1 MCLNSPRLTLLLACS
16 FLAAQHLSAARVNY
30 VDTFGMAR
38 GGAFTATA
46 DNPSAVYYNPAGLS
60 WLEGTQFQSNAF
72 AVTLHYDFE
81 GENGSD
87 EIEREVHPVASFFVT
102 HNFED
107 NPISVGVGV
116 YVPWVLVTDWGR
128 RADFNVFEP
137 EFPLGF
143 GLPYFIDV
151 LNIRHQ
157 AVVAYQ
163 VTDTLSV
170 GAGVSYDTTQIKA
183 QTRAVDYKA
192 DDEMTGFSLS
202 VMWRPNEKH
211 SFGLTYQSET
221 KAEFKG
227 SSVYLGRDDG
237 LLDFD
242 SGSNFTFPDSIT
254 FGYSYR
260 PNKKWNFEFNL
271 DWTDWD
277 DVDELE
283 LLGIELL
290 GIEFPRPLRGYE
302 VQWESSF
309 MYKFGATRYFENG
322 WSLTAG
328 YQFVENAIPDES
340 LLHIIPFSE
349 RHYLSFGVGR
359 QTERWTFQFAYEF
372 TYDPGRKVTDGEYNT
387 NGEFKVNSHA
397 IGLSAS
403 YRF

>member
-1 MCLNSPRLTLLLACS
+1 M
-16 FLAAQHLSAARVNY
+16 QQLSAARVNY
-30 VDTFGMAR
+30 IDATAMAR

-46 DNPSAVYYNPAGLS
+46 DNPSAVYYNAAGLS
-60 WLEGTQFQSNAF
+60 WLDGTQFLSNAF
-72 AVTLHYDFE
+72 AVSLHYDFE
-81 GENGSD
+81 GENGRD
-87 EIEREVHPVASFFVT
+87 NIARTVHPVASFFLT

-107 NPISVGVGV
+107 NPFAVGYGV

-128 RADFNVFEP
+128 RSNFNVFEP

-151 LNIRHQ
+151 LNIRQHV
-157 AVVAYQ
+157 VVAYE
-163 VTDTLSV
+163 VSETLSV
-170 GAGVSYDTTQIKA
+170 AAGVNYDTTEIVAK
-183 QTRAVDYKA
+183 TRAVDYEA
-192 DDEMTGFSLS
+192 DDEMIGYSLS
-202 VMWRPNEKH
+202 LMWRPNEKH
-211 SFGLTYQSET
+211 SFGLTYLSET
-221 KAEFKG
+221 KAAFSG
-227 SSVYLGRDDG
+227 RSTYLGREGG

-242 SGSNFTFPDSIT
+242 GGSNFIFPDSVT

-260 PNKKWNFEFNL
+260 PSEKWNFEFNL

-283 LLGIELL
+283 MLGIELF
-290 GIEFPRPLRGYE
+290 GITFPRPLRGYE

-309 MYKFGATRYFENG
+309 MYKFGATRYFDNG
-322 WSLTAG
+322 WSLSAG

-349 RHYLSFGVGR
+349 RHYFSFGVGR
-359 QTERWTFQFAYEF
+359 QTEHWTFQFAYEF

-397 IGLSAS
+397 VGLSAC
-403 YRF
+403 YKF